1 MLVVLVVL
9 VSKPDN
15 DLLESERGKCLKAP
29 SDRADLKQRQE
40 QAVDPEAQQ
49 KAQHQEG
56 ATVH

>member
-9 VSKPDN
+9 ASKPDI
-15 DLLESERGKCLKAP
+15 DLLESEEGKCLKTP
-29 SDRADLKQRQE
+29 PEADLKQRQE